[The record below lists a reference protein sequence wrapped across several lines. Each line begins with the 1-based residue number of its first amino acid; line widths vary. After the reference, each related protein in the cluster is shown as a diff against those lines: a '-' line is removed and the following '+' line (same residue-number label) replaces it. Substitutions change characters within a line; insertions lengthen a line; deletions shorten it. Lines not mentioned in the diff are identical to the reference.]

1 MSNESLRL
9 QKFLSQAGLCSRRE
23 AERWMLDGRV
33 RVNGQVATELGTR
46 ITPGQDRI
54 EVDGKEIE
62 NDEALIYLAMHKP
75 TEMITSLSDPEG
87 RPVIADLLPPWAK
100 RARPVGRLDWNS
112 DGLMIMTNDGELAH
126 LMTHPSTGVEKVYQ
140 VKIRGVISH
149 QAPELEQLREGV
161 TLDDGY
167 HTARA
172 QVEVINDTG
181 QYTWLEIILHE
192 GHNRQI
198 RRMCEAVGFR
208 VQRLRRVAIGPLELG
223 DLPAGSFRMLTK
235 EEVNT
240 LYDACGARS
249 PKRMEKR
256 MISPPR
262 PEVDKSKKQRKP
274 GKKKPLTFKKKKQR

>member
-1 MSNESLRL
+1 MMDKGSLRL
-9 QKFLSQAGLCSRRE
+9 QKFLSQAGVCSRRQ
-23 AERWMLDGRV
+23 AERLMLDGRV
-33 RVNGQVATELGTR
+33 RVNGQVAREMGTHV
-46 ITPGQDRI
+46 TPGVDRV
-54 EVDGKEIE
+54 EVDGEEIE
-62 NDEALIYLAMHKP
+62 NDEALIYLIAHKP

-87 RPVIADLLPPWAK
+87 RPVIADLLPPWAS

-126 LMTHPSTGVEKVYQ
+126 LMTHPSTGVEKIYH
-140 VKIRGVISH
+140 VKVKGVVEH

-167 HTARA
+167 HTSRS
-172 QVEVINDTG
+172 QVEVISDTG

-223 DLPAGSFRMLTK
+223 DLPARSFRLLTK

-240 LYDACGARS
+240 LYDACGSRS
-249 PKRMEKR
+249 PKRLDKR

-262 PEVDKSKKQRKP
+262 PKEDKPKRRG
-274 GKKKPLTFKKKKQR
+274 GKKKPPSFKKKRRR